1 MKPFIPPH
9 QRKGKNGFDF
19 NEENSTFEPRAT
31 QDIMD
36 PKENFWDSWL
46 VIIQIFG
53 MSMFWAQGVKHAL
66 LDAMCCSVLNNY
78 CFNWES
84 VLVEEV
90 PVLVHI
96 SCACLDQDIYYN
108 GHKG

>member
-78 CFNWES
+78 CFIWES
-84 VLVEEV
+84 E
-90 PVLVHI
+90 
-96 SCACLDQDIYYN
+96 CFGRGGTGTCT
-108 GHKG
+108 HKLCMLGPRHLL